1 MPDDDMDLFN
11 SMSLYQIDVP
21 ETYKA
26 EHLWKD
32 MVLYCNKY
40 RKTLRVNI

>member
-1 MPDDDMDLFN
+1 MPEDDMDLFN
-11 SMSLYQIDVP
+11 SVLYQIDVP

-40 RKTLRVNI
+40 HKTLRVNI